1 MKKQVAVQFCLYESF
16 SGSLSPK
23 LCDHFLVIML
33 AQLYSKSPKK
43 KRLKK
48 RSLKSLLN
56 TQTCVECT
64 VICVTKEV
72 SQGALYMLLQAR
84 NCSSKNP
91 NTTTQYSLEP
101 TTKVCP
107 CTYTS
112 EAPYPAPTSKITCM
126 EAMLITAFIGTVHPI
141 DFMSLKLQ
149 SICCHT

>member
-16 SGSLSPK
+16 SGFLFPK
-23 LCDHFLVIML
+23 PCDHFLEIMS
-33 AQLYSKSPKK
+33 ARSYSKSQKK

-48 RSLKSLLN
+48 RSLKSLPN

-72 SQGALYMLLQAR
+72 SQEALYMHLQAR
-84 NCSSKNP
+84 DCSSKNP

-101 TTKVCP
+101 TTKECP

-112 EAPYPAPTSKITCM
+112 EAPYPAPTSRITCT
-126 EAMLITAFIGTVHPI
+126 AATLITAFIGTELPI
-141 DFMSLKLQ
+141 GSMSLKLQ
-149 SICCHT
+149 SICFHT